1 MTHIRPHRGE
11 RAARACAP
19 HALSIGQ
26 SPIAIGPRRIQATT
40 TEMRAEIA
48 ALEADW
54 AAESEKAA
62 ARSLGNVDRLGARQT
77 WDRATWTRYFAASVE
92 CQDLYLPRLRRLY
105 AEVERLEQLGDA
117 EVPSARRAA

>member
-11 RAARACAP
+11 RASRACAP

-26 SPIAIGPRRIQATT
+26 SPIAIGPHRIQATT
-40 TEMRAEIA
+40 AEMRAEIA

-77 WDRATWTRYFAASVE
+77 
-92 CQDLYLPRLRRLY
+92 
-105 AEVERLEQLGDA
+105 
-117 EVPSARRAA
+117 